1 VPVAAGG
8 YAWWYIDAVSDD
20 GAYGIALIAFLGSVF
35 SPYYAWSRRFGSD
48 TTAADPLRHC
58 AINVALYGH
67 RKRRWALTERGRYA
81 VQREAN
87 QLIIG
92 PSSLAWDGTTLT
104 ARIDEVTAPLPSRI
118 RGVVRLHPTAL
129 EHRVAALDTAGSHR
143 WQPIAPCA
151 RIEVDLDRPALYW
164 SGPAYC
170 DTNVGDAPLEADFL
184 RWDWFRSHTADGTT
198 VLYDVTSRSGMRLAL
213 AMRYGAGG
221 GVTDF
226 DPPAERTLRRTR
238 WGVARAL
245 RGDAA
250 EAAQV
255 VATLQDTPFYARSLV
270 STRLLGTPMVGMH
283 ESLDLQRFRNPWVQ
297 AMLPFRMPRAW
308 R

>member
-1 VPVAAGG
+1 
-8 YAWWYIDAVSDD
+8 
-20 GAYGIALIAFLGSVF
+20 VF

-48 TTAADPLRHC
+48 TVGADPLRHC

-67 RKRRWALTERGRYA
+67 RSRRWALTERGRDA
-81 VQREAN
+81 VSRDVN
-87 QLIIG
+87 RLSIG
-92 PSSLAWDGTTLT
+92 PSSLLWDGTTLT

-118 RGVVRLHPTAL
+118 RGVVRLHPSAV
-129 EHRVAALDTAGSHR
+129 EHRVATLDNAGRHR

-151 RIEVDLDRPALYW
+151 RIEVDLDRPALQW

-170 DTNVGDAPLEADFL
+170 DTNAGDAPLEADFI
-184 RWDWFRSHTADGTT
+184 RWDWCRSHSASGTT
-198 VLYDVTSRSGMRLAL
+198 VLYDITGRDGARLAL
-213 AMRYGAGG
+213 AMRYDAVG

-226 DPPAERTLRRTR
+226 DPPPQQMLPRTGWR
-238 WGVARAL
+238 VARGV
-245 RGDAA
+245 RGDTAQAA
-250 EAAQV
+250 RV

-270 STRLLGTPMVGMH
+270 ATQLLGTPMVGMH
-283 ESLDLQRFRNPWVQ
+283 ESLDLERFRSPWVQ